1 MLSWTIIWKVWN
13 RQENSGNSTRFSPLA
28 RFYLHLPLFAPMILT
43 TLPTSFSTPKQ
54 AYSISSLPKKWIASW
69 KRHAQKGDRKY
80 EPNSIRKWSGF
91 LFRKPGNCYDVADMP
106 ARSDYAAETTMHP
119 SVQSEL
125 SEKLSHCR
133 RTSVISYPP
142 VRRQN
147 HRQVITNR
155 RSTTKSASAIV
166 GFYF

>member
-80 EPNSIRKWSGF
+80 EPNSIRKWFGF
-91 LFRKPGNCYDVADMP
+91 LFESQGIVTTSQICRHVRITLLKQRCTPPFKMSFLKNSP
-106 ARSDYAAETTMHP
+106 TAA
-119 SVQSEL
+119 VRL
-125 SEKLSHCR
+125 SSA
-133 RTSVISYPP
+133 T
-142 VRRQN
+142 RQ
-147 HRQVITNR
+147 
-155 RSTTKSASAIV
+155 
-166 GFYF
+166 